1 MCAPEQNAAANRDLR
16 KGAEH
21 LGRDTSLLRET
32 EARAAGGNVVDNVLA
47 LEEDVAEDVEPDAR
61 VVLDTAEA
69 GAGAGGDGGVVD
81 VLARHGLSDTADG
94 DGEGGQGST
103 AREDVATLG
112 VVVLSAA
119 DLGVVSLDDGRVNVD
134 QSCASVD
141 DGVNLIADGG
151 ARADLVA
158 GGSEAPETLAVVD
171 GNVGDG
177 TSVLGGVDEAEVIGT
192 GGVVLE
198 GDSEELLSK
207 RALDSVEEGLLSGG
221 GDSVDAAESKT
232 EKTVGVL
239 ILLELCRDR
248 GGSLDSLG
256 GGSHTSNSDLISVD
270 LARRAGTIAVADLP
284 RVATLELGGISLVV
298 VVTSKL
304 GRGLEV
310 GEDPAFCLSA
320 TSSRESIWTCL
331 QISRSGV
338 EVKVQVGGAN
348 GDWAEIGRVV
358 LVAGVSGLRSTG
370 GSSSV
375 DRLSEIRSRSQNPR
389 VPDGKHTLARA
400 SAAFWMC
407 EGTT

>member
-1 MCAPEQNAAANRDLR
+1 MSARRCHACAPEQNAAANRDPW
-16 KGAEH
+16 KGAGQ
-21 LGRDTSLLRET
+21 LSRDTSLLRET
-32 EARAAGGNVVDNVLA
+32 EARAAGGNIVDNVLA

-81 VLARHGLSDTADG
+81 VLAGHGLSDTADG
-94 DGEGGQGST
+94 DGEGRQGST

-119 DLGVVSLDDGRVNVD
+119 DFGVVGLDDGSVNVD

-171 GNVGDG
+171 GNIGDG
-177 TSVLGGVDEAEVIGT
+177 TSVLGGVDKAEVVGT

-198 GDSEELLSK
+198 SDSEKLLSK
-207 RALDSVEEGLLSGG
+207 RALYSVEERFLRGR

-232 EKTVGVL
+232 EETVGVL
-239 ILLELCRDR
+239 VLLELSRDG

-256 GGSHTSNSDLISVD
+256 GGSHTSNGDLISVD
-270 LARRAGTIAVADLP
+270 LARRAGTIAVADPP
-284 RVATLELGGISLVV
+284 RVAALELGGISLVV

-310 GEDPAFCLSA
+310 GEDPA
-320 TSSRESIWTCL
+320 
-331 QISRSGV
+331 
-338 EVKVQVGGAN
+338 VQSLAL
-348 GDWAEIGRVV
+348 IGR
-358 LVAGVSGLRSTG
+358 R
-370 GSSSV
+370 
-375 DRLSEIRSRSQNPR
+375 
-389 VPDGKHTLARA
+389 
-400 SAAFWMC
+400 
-407 EGTT
+407 TTW